1 MLWGRTL
8 IAVLHYQVGVILCV
22 NAIVHLDD
30 IRGGHEFHRLNFLV
44 KKLFLYFIGYLLHIS
59 DLLNIMLVKIVT
71 FIATTSPVF
80 SFLPL

>member
-30 IRGGHEFHRLNFLV
+30 IRRGHEFHRLNFLV
-44 KKLFLYFIGYLLHIS
+44 QKLPLHFIGYFLHVS
-59 DLLNIMLVKIVT
+59 HLGK
-71 FIATTSPVF
+71 
-80 SFLPL
+80 